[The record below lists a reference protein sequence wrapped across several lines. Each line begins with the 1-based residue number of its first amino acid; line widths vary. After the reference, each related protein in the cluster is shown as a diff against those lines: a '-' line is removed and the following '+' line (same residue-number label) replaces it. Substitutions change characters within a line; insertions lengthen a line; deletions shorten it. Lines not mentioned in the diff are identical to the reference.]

1 VGANERRRILLVEDD
16 ADLRSALEMLLV
28 DDGFE
33 VFSAEH
39 GGVALRVLE
48 RAHPDA
54 VLLDLNMP
62 VMDGETFAH
71 QFRAQYGAEIPIV
84 IYTAT
89 PKPRI
94 AEQIGNARV
103 LRKPVEIDDLLDAL
117 HSTSPT
123 DS

>member
-1 VGANERRRILLVEDD
+1 VGSNERRRILVVEDD
-16 ADLRSALEMLLV
+16 ADLRSALEMLLI

-33 VFSAEH
+33 VVSAEH

-48 RAHPDA
+48 RVQPDA
-54 VLLDLNMP
+54 ILLDLNMP

-71 QFRAQYGAEIPIV
+71 QLRAQYGAEIPIV

-94 AEQIGNARV
+94 AERIGNALV
-103 LRKPVEIDDLLDAL
+103 LRKPVEIDDLLSAL
-117 HSTSPT
+117 HSTTTANS
-123 DS
+123 